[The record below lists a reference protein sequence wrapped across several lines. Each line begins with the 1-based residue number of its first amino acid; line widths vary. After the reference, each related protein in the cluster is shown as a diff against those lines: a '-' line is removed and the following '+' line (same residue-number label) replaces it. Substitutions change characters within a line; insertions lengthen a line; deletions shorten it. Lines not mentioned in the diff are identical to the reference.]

1 MMENLDL
8 AFLESLANVLRMLV
22 SSESRCINSA
32 NIGIADS
39 NEVKAIMNFLKQNE
53 AITITT
59 AEWIV
64 KPNGK
69 AQLLLQ
75 EATSV
80 IQQKKQKKKDHLI
93 TKIKDIGSLV
103 LSFVAIVIS
112 IISMIIS
119 CSRG

>member
-1 MMENLDL
+1 MENLDL

-22 SSESRCINSA
+22 NSESRCINPA
-32 NIGIADS
+32 KIDIADS
-39 NEVKAIMNFLKQNE
+39 NTAKAIMNFLKQNE

-80 IQQKKQKKKDHLI
+80 IQQKRQNKKDHLI
-93 TKIKDIGSLV
+93 TRIKDIGSLV
-103 LSFVAIVIS
+103 LSFIAIVIS

>member
-8 AFLESLANVLRMLV
+8 VFLESLANVLRMLV
-22 SSESRCINSA
+22 NSESRCINPA
-32 NIGIADS
+32 NIDIADS
-39 NEVKAIMNFLKQNE
+39 NTVKAIMNFLKQNE

-59 AEWIV
+59 EGWIV

-80 IQQKKQKKKDHLI
+80 ILQKRQKEKDHLV
-93 TKIKDIGSLV
+93 TRIKDIGSLV
-103 LSFVAIVIS
+103 LSFVAIVSS

>member
-1 MMENLDL
+1 MENLDL
-8 AFLESLANVLRMLV
+8 DFLESLANVLRILV
-22 SSESRCINSA
+22 NSESRCVNPA
-32 NIGIADS
+32 NIGITDY
-39 NEVKAIMNFLKQNE
+39 NTTKAIMNFLKKNE

-93 TKIKDIGSLV
+93 TRIKDIGSLV

-119 CSRG
+119 CTHG

>member
-1 MMENLDL
+1 MENLDL
-8 AFLESLANVLRMLV
+8 VFLESLANVLRMLV
-22 SSESRCINSA
+22 NSESRCINPA
-32 NIGIADS
+32 NIDIADS
-39 NEVKAIMNFLKQNE
+39 NTVKAIMNFLKQNE

-59 AEWIV
+59 EGWIV

-80 IQQKKQKKKDHLI
+80 ILQKRQKEKDHLV
-93 TKIKDIGSLV
+93 TRIKDIGSLV